1 MESWSEF
8 YIAVGTGAATLT
20 GLMFIAVTFG
30 SKLITQRTVKAAQA
44 FLSPIINHF
53 GEAFILSCVA
63 LIPEQTA
70 FLGVSCIV
78 YSVVRMIKLRHGYYH
93 LKNND
98 HPEDID
104 YTDWLSTLI
113 VPLICHLSFI
123 TSGIA
128 FLMGKEWGP
137 YGIAISM
144 LGLLFIGIV
153 NAWEMLIWMAYKI
166 EN

>member
-1 MESWSEF
+1 
-8 YIAVGTGAATLT
+8 
-20 GLMFIAVTFG
+20 MFIAVTFG
-30 SKLITQRTVKAAQA
+30 SKLITQRSVKAAQA

-63 LIPEQTA
+63 LIPEQTVL
-70 FLGVSCIV
+70 LGAACIV
-78 YSVVRMIKLRHGYYH
+78 YSIVRMMKLPHVYYH
-93 LKNND
+93 LKHNE

-104 YTDWLSTLI
+104 YTDWLSSLI

-123 TSGIA
+123 ISSIA
-128 FLMGKEWGP
+128 FLEGENWGA

-144 LGLLFIGIV
+144 IGLLFIGIV